1 MPTHF
6 VNRNQIRTQKCPTMW
21 CTRSQVYM
29 CKYVDQMAWLPC
41 WLTRGQQVN
50 LRNPLHT
57 GNEACKQ
64 GILPD
69 FETKV
74 DVTRNPNRGVVAP
87 QKGLM
92 SLNKMKKQMITGT
105 IFNVFWNK
113 LTNCALNRYHAFE
126 FPFKNILTWVDLL
139 LQICTFC
146 LYVENWIHLK
156 AIFCMTDSFHY

>member
-1 MPTHF
+1 MMPTHF

-21 CTRSQVYM
+21 CTRSQVHM

-74 DVTRNPNRGVVAP
+74 DVTRSPNRGVVAP

-92 SLNKMKKQMITGT
+92 SLNKKKTDD
-105 IFNVFWNK
+105 NWNNIQCVLK
-113 LTNCALNRYHAFE
+113 QVDQLC
-126 FPFKNILTWVDLL
+126 FKPIP
-139 LQICTFC
+139 CF
-146 LYVENWIHLK
+146 
-156 AIFCMTDSFHY
+156 